1 MFRLFPTQSYERDLK
16 RYAKNR
22 PAELKAVL
30 DNLDKYLQSLQA
42 GVKPLQIKAGF
53 IHPEPQGV
61 IAIDQKGG
69 GKNLAQTRLYVFP
82 DVEAEVL
89 YLIVLGDK
97 NSQKS
102 DIQAS
107 REFVNELIK
116 QKASDGEDKRED
128 I

>member
-1 MFRLFPTQSYERDLK
+1 MFRLFPTQSYKRNHK

-30 DNLDKYLQSLQA
+30 ENLDKYLQSLQA

-61 IAIDQKGG
+61 VAIDQKGG
-69 GKNLAQTRLYVFP
+69 VKNLAQTRLYIFS
-82 DVEAEVL
+82 DVEAETL
-89 YLIVLGDK
+89 YLIAMGDK

-102 DIQAS
+102 DIQAC
-107 REFVNELIK
+107 REFVNDLLK
-116 QKASDGEDKRED
+116 QKASDGEDKREE